1 MTEIVPGGDEGELV
15 ISGQS
20 FKIIRNWHVS
30 TAACIVPMVKGK
42 LSLLRLPGQ
51 GVLDVNNLIVS
62 VLAQSLN
69 FNMYYL
75 ASYNTT
81 SVYLRGRVSL
91 SE

>member
-1 MTEIVPGGDEGELV
+1 MTKIVPGGDEELV

-20 FKIIRNWHVS
+20 LKIIRTWHTS
-30 TAACIVPMVKGK
+30 TAACIVPMVRGK
-42 LSLLRLPGQ
+42 LPLLRLPGQ

-75 ASYNTT
+75 ASYNIT
-81 SVYLRGRVSL
+81 SVYLCGRVSL